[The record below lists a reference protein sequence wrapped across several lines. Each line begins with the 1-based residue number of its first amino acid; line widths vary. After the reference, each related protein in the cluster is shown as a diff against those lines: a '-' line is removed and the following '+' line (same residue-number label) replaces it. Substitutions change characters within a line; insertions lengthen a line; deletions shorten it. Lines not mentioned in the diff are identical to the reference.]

1 MPTVRS
7 ASGWHLRAHLSPL
20 LLAHGLGG
28 GRVKRMRVVPKLP
41 PASRRRRSG
50 AQFLSEVGARLL
62 PPCFHGAPGVEA
74 APRRTGQN
82 SCADNELAG
91 APEEIRTPDPQIRR
105 LVTDWRTK
113 VQGAAGDL

>member
-62 PPCFHGAPGVEA
+62 PPCFHGARGVKQLPDA
-74 APRRTGQN
+74 LDKTVVPTM
-82 SCADNELAG
+82 SLLAR
-91 APEEIRTPDPQIRR
+91 PERFERPTLRF
-105 LVTDWRTK
+105 V
-113 VQGAAGDL
+113 V